1 MRSRPGFTGGG
12 LDRADRFRN
21 DAAAIE
27 RMLGDW
33 RGRLLMLD
41 ALDPSLDDA
50 GGLIWT
56 TLADLPADAE
66 PILLGLEGDR
76 PYFTCVTPDMRPVRG
91 RSPRIM
97 QMLGLLR
104 EGDAARYAQARSV
117 VDWHV
122 RHRFC
127 AECGS
132 PTCMIRAGW
141 ARTCDNCAAEHFPRT
156 DPVVIMIAEHDG
168 RALLG
173 RGPGWPPGRYSA
185 LAGFVEVGESV
196 EEAVA
201 REIWEETGVRVRD
214 VEYVASQPWPF
225 ASSLMIACTAVA
237 DDDALTIDIN
247 EIEDAIWVSRA
258 DCAAALAGDADAP
271 FLAPPPYA
279 IAHTLLT
286 AWVGND

>member
-1 MRSRPGFTGGG
+1 MRLKPGFTGGG

-21 DAAAIE
+21 DAAAMQA
-27 RMLGDW
+27 MLGDW

-41 ALDPSLDDA
+41 ALDPSLDDS

-66 PILLGLEGDR
+66 PILLGLEGER

-91 RSPRIM
+91 RSPSIM
-97 QMLGLLR
+97 RMLGLLR

-127 AECGS
+127 AECGR
-132 PTCMIRAGW
+132 PTRMIRAGW
-141 ARTCDNCAAEHFPRT
+141 ARSCDNCAAEHFPRT

-185 LAGFVEVGESV
+185 LAGFVEVGESI

-201 REIWEETGVRVRD
+201 REIWEETGVRVAEVD
-214 VEYVASQPWPF
+214 YVASQPWPF
-225 ASSLMIACTAVA
+225 ASSLMIACVA
-237 DDDALTIDIN
+237 EAEDDALTIDRN
-247 EIEDAIWVSRA
+247 ELEDAIWVSRA
-258 DCAAALAGDADAP
+258 DCAAALAGDAGAP

>member
-1 MRSRPGFTGGG
+1 MRLRPGFTGGG
-12 LDRADRFRN
+12 LDRADRYRN
-21 DAAAIE
+21 DPAAIDA
-27 RMLGDW
+27 MLGDW

-41 ALDPSLDDA
+41 ALDPSLDDD
-50 GGLIWT
+50 GGLAWT
-56 TLADLPADAE
+56 TLADLPANAE
-66 PILLGLEGDR
+66 PILLGLEGER
-76 PYFTCVTPDMRPVRG
+76 PYFTCVTPEMRPVRG
-91 RSPRIM
+91 RSTRIM

-104 EGDAARYAQARSV
+104 DGDAARYAQARSV

-132 PTCMIRAGW
+132 ATRMARAGW
-141 ARTCDNCAAEHFPRT
+141 ARHCEGCGAEHFPRT
-156 DPVVIMIAEHDG
+156 DPVVIMIAEHDR

-185 LAGFVEVGESV
+185 LAGFVEVGETI

-201 REIWEETGVRVRD
+201 REIWEETGVRVHD
-214 VEYVASQPWPF
+214 VDYVASQPWPF
-225 ASSLMIACTAVA
+225 ASSLMIACTAEA
-237 DDDALTIDIN
+237 EDDALTIDTN
-247 EIEDAIWVSRA
+247 EIEDAMWVNRE
-258 DCAAALAGDADAP
+258 DCRRALAGEAGAP